1 MSLNNLSLCN
11 SRIVFL
17 TGILGIPIIGLTTY
31 TGAIFRSVDESSF
44 IVKKFVIFLTD
55 TILPVNELLSS

>member
-17 TGILGIPIIGLTTY
+17 TGILGIPTIGLTTY
-31 TGAIFRSVDESSF
+31 TGAISRSVDESSF

-55 TILPVNELLSS
+55 SILPVKELFSS